1 MNIRMEH
8 KQEIVKVNTYVD
20 KGIADTVKILN
31 NFRKLCTIESCEGS
45 QESFIVFK
53 YDKDN
58 WKSTAKFIFE
68 FLAPKL
74 ITAFGDDL
82 DISMRINSLGN
93 IQGELIIKKPIIKR
107 FNKYLN
113 KIAQGKQ

>member
-1 MNIRMEH
+1 MEH
-8 KQEIVKVNTYVD
+8 KQKIVKVNTYVD

-31 NFRKLCTIESCEGS
+31 NFRKLYTIESCEGRR
-45 QESFIVFK
+45 EAFIVFK

-58 WKSTAKFIFE
+58 LGSMAKFIFE

-74 ITAFGDDL
+74 IAVFGSDV
-82 DISMRINSLGN
+82 DILIRMNSLGN
-93 IQGELIIKKPIIKR
+93 IQGELLIKKPIIKK

-113 KIAQGKQ
+113 KIAHECKH